1 MRVLV
6 FGHSGQ
12 VASEL
17 RSDTRV
23 IASLGRAACDLT
35 QPGAAE
41 AAIAL
46 YGPDAVI
53 NAAAWTAVDEA
64 ETHEEAAFALN
75 ATAAG
80 DIARACAGRGLPL
93 VHLSTDYVFAGTGTA
108 PWKPEAEPAPLG
120 AYGRSKLAGEEQ
132 VRAAAGPH
140 VILRTAWVFS
150 AHGRSF
156 VKTMLRLSETRD
168 ALDVVDDQI
177 GGPTPADAI
186 AQACLSIAEQLLG
199 TPDKSGNK
207 SGTYHFSGAPEVSWA
222 GFAREIFA
230 QAGKPVKITGIPGS
244 AYPTPAQRPLNSRL
258 DCRQTEA
265 VFGLIRPDWH
275 AGLRRA
281 LAGF

>member
-17 RSDTRV
+17 RGDARV
-23 IASLGRAACDLT
+23 MAGLGRAACDLT
-35 QPGAAE
+35 QPDAAE
-41 AAIAL
+41 AAIAQ
-46 YGPDAVI
+46 YRPDAVI

-64 ETHEEAAFALN
+64 ETHEAAAFALN
-75 ATAAG
+75 ADAAG

-108 PWKPEAEPAPLG
+108 PWKPEAKPAPLG
-120 AYGRSKLAGEEQ
+120 AYGRSKLAGEAQ
-132 VRAAAGPH
+132 VRAAAGAH

-150 AHGRSF
+150 AHGRNF

-168 ALDVVDDQI
+168 ALDVVEDQF

-186 AQACLSIAEQLLG
+186 APACLSIAGQLLAA
-199 TPDKSGNK
+199 PEK
-207 SGTYHFSGAPEVSWA
+207 SGTYHFSGVPEVSWA

-230 QAGKPVKITGIPGS
+230 QAGKPVAITGISGS
-244 AYPTPAQRPLNSRL
+244 AYKAPAQRPLNSRL
-258 DCRQTEA
+258 DCQQTEA
-265 VFGLIRPDWH
+265 VFGLIRPDWR
-275 AGLRRA
+275 AGLGRV
-281 LAGF
+281 LAAG